1 MKAAVEKLGGFV
13 KGHKKLCI
21 FLGVVVIVV
30 GAFALMPTP
39 EIAQAVNVSGLAR
52 MDLENSV
59 SLSGNVESEQS
70 RSVYST
76 LSYLVES
83 VNVEVGDQVKA
94 GDVLAQ
100 LDTESLELDLKQQQA
115 SLNQTAASASQQ
127 VKSSEQKLEN
137 AEENLNSGLNQ
148 SIVSAQAQLRSAAT
162 SLSNAEESYYTSGGD
177 IDYQIREARNSIQQ
191 AQNSLAEA
199 QTGLDTA
206 QAPVREEEQKVTEAK
221 QKVEQIK
228 QEIEAAQEKDPNAD
242 VSSLETQ
249 LEGAE
254 DEFKDAEEKLSE
266 TRKEHQETITAAQ
279 SKVNSAQ
286 TALST
291 AQSTYDSLLRT
302 SDSTHR
308 QARQALD
315 SAATAYDNA
324 QRAYEAAVNA
334 AGQEIESLETAV
346 ESSKVSANTEA
357 QRTGIEKL
365 EKTIEDATLTAPID
379 GTVTAVYAEEGV
391 PGSGLL
397 FVVENTDNLVIKT
410 TIQEYDIADLEVGME
425 VIIQTDATGDEEYR
439 GVISSISP
447 TSQKGADGKGV
458 ETTTA
463 VFDAEVTV
471 TSKNTPLRV
480 GMSAQMTVIIDASEQ
495 VFGVQYDAVMSDE
508 SGDYIFVA
516 RPDGENNYTVER
528 IDVTTGL
535 ETDFFIE
542 VAADGLAEGDYVIT
556 DPEGLTVGQR
566 VRIGTGME
574 MMG

>member
-30 GAFALMPTP
+30 VAFALMPTP

-162 SLSNAEESYYTSGGD
+162 SLSNAEESYYTSGGELNSQLNDASRAVRNAKDLLAQREAELKAAKDALAALQSGQPDSGDGTGADDMQEGGGAD
-177 IDYQIREARNSIQQ
+177 IDGVTATSGDGGTDSEKSELEKAEEAVEKAQAALEAQQVVVQQ
-191 AQNSLAEA
+191 AEN
-199 QTGLDTA
+199 
-206 QAPVREEEQKVTEAK
+206 
-221 QKVEQIK
+221 
-228 QEIEAAQEKDPNAD
+228 
-242 VSSLETQ
+242 
-249 LEGAE
+249 
-254 DEFKDAEEKLSE
+254 
-266 TRKEHQETITAAQ
+266 
-279 SKVNSAQ
+279 
-286 TALST
+286 
-291 AQSTYDSLLRT
+291 TYDSLLRT

-334 AGQEIESLETAV
+334 AGQEIESLETVV